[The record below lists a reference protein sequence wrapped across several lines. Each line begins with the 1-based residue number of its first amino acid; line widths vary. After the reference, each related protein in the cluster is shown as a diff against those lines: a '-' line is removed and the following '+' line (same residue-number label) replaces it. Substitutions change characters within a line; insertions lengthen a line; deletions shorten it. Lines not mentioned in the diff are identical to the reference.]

1 MANEK
6 MIDAATAAE
15 MLKVHRM
22 TVYRMIRRGEL
33 SAKRLGQKN
42 WLISLASVEK
52 LKLESEEI
60 KK

>member
-1 MANEK
+1 MNK
-6 MIDAATAAE
+6 KTIDATTAAK
-15 MLKVHRM
+15 MLGVSRM
-22 TVYRMIRRGEL
+22 TIYRLIERRKIQ
-33 SAKRLGQKN
+33 AKRLGMKN